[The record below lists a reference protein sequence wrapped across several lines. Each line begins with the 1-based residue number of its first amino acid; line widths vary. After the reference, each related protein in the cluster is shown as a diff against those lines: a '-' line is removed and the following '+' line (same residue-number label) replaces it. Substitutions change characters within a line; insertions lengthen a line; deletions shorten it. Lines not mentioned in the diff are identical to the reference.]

1 MIRAVR
7 GVVLWDFDGTLAW
20 RPGLWGGCMLE
31 TLDELAPGHGAQLD
45 GVRAALKGGFPWDR
59 HDEPHPELSN
69 PDAWWH
75 AITPVLSRA
84 LEGAVAEA
92 QVPELLHAFRLR
104 FTDAS
109 RGWRVFD
116 DSAEALGATA
126 AAGWRNVVLSNH
138 VPELAAL
145 VEHLGLGG
153 LVERVFSSAA
163 TGYEKPHPEAF
174 RLALRACGDPAGAW
188 MVGDNPTAD
197 VAGAEAIGIPAIL
210 VRTNGTARRTARDV
224 ATAARLIVGAEASEP
239 RCAQATAKR
248 TRPTK
253 EER

>member
-31 TLDELAPGHGAQLD
+31 LLDELAPGHAAELER
-45 GVRAALKGGFPWDR
+45 VRAALKGGFPWDR
-59 HDEPHPELSN
+59 HNEPHPELSS
-69 PDAWWH
+69 PDAWWQ
-75 AITPVLSRA
+75 AITPMLSRA
-84 LEGAVAEA
+84 LSGAVAEA
-92 QVPELLHAFRLR
+92 RVPELVDAFRLR

-126 AAGWRNVVLSNH
+126 AAGWRNAVLSNH
-138 VPELAAL
+138 VPELSTL
-145 VEHLGLGG
+145 VEQLGLGG
-153 LVERVFSSAA
+153 LVERVFSSAS

-174 RLALRACGDPAGAW
+174 RLALRAFGDPPRRW

-224 ATAARLIVGAEASEP
+224 ATAARLIVAADASELEAPERP
-239 RCAQATAKR
+239 RNR
-248 TRPTK
+248 RS
-253 EER
+253 